1 MNTTRW
7 YILAVAALIAA
18 VYVSTQCRARYM
30 LDNYEQV
37 IDTWTG
43 KVTFLN
49 GEPVSYAVPCCE
61 GDPVDSD
68 TGPIEPLP
76 EIQPV
81 VPLPT
86 DGLVP

>member
-18 VYVSTQCRARYM
+18 IYVSTQCRARYV
-30 LDNYEQV
+30 LDDYDQV

-43 KVTFLN
+43 KVTFVN
-49 GEPVSYAVPCCE
+49 GELVPAPYVGPCCE

-81 VPLPT
+81 TNQNRLK
-86 DGLVP
+86 